1 MADASSTI
9 ITSALLTSAIMVTS
23 ELAPESLGG
32 KGEFP
37 PVKLLLGLGVTTM
50 GLALLGEVSPEVAK
64 WLAISIATTALLYS
78 GAPMAEKYFANPDSK
93 KGKTK

>member
-1 MADASSTI
+1 MADVSSTI
-9 ITSALLTSAIMVTS
+9 ITSTLLTSAIMVTS
-23 ELAPESLGG
+23 ELAPESVGG

-50 GLALLGEVSPEVAK
+50 GLALMGELAPDVAK
-64 WLAISIATTALLYS
+64 WLSISIATTALFYS
-78 GAPMAEKYFANPDSK
+78 GAPMAEKYFAE

>member
-1 MADASSTI
+1 MPDTDSTI
-9 ITSALLTSAIMVTS
+9 ITCSVLTAAVMVTS
-23 ELAPESLGG
+23 EFAPQSMGG

-50 GLALLGEVSPEVAK
+50 GLALLGEIAPEVGK
-64 WLAISIATTALLYS
+64 WLAICVATSAVLYS
-78 GAPMAEKYFANPDSK
+78 GAPMAEQYFAGDK